1 MNLGVPTTVLGRLL
15 ALERRVATATRTQRD
30 LIAALRQE
38 LSTHDHTR
46 DALDRHDHALAQLDL
61 HLLACQ
67 LTGPPAELGAEAPA
81 APDA

>member
-1 MNLGVPTTVLGRLL
+1 MKLGTSATVVGRLL
-15 ALERRVATATRTQRD
+15 ALERRVATATKTQRE

-38 LSTHDHTR
+38 LSIHDQTR

-67 LTGPPAELGAEAPA
+67 LAGPPAELGAEAPA
-81 APDA
+81 DPDA